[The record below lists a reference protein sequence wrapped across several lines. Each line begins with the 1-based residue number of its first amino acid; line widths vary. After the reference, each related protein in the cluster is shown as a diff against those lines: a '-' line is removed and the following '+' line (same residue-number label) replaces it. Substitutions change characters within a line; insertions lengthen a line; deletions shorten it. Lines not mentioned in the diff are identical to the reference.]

1 MLSLY
6 IVVVYACI
14 PCYIVCEFLGCT
26 LELLTFEEER
36 DPPAGH
42 DDTLDEIKVTTQN
55 REKKSVLRLKP

>member
-1 MLSLY
+1 VSLSRLY
-6 IVVVYACI
+6 VRV
-14 PCYIVCEFLGCT
+14 P
-26 LELLTFEEER
+26 FEEER